1 LARCAL
7 FGDDMGT
14 PLPKRFVKKLYLLAT
29 VVLIVVA
36 RAQGASADGPVVDIV
51 TAFSPTVVPL
61 PADKDFT
68 GNGLITGQFGKN
80 NGPFEYAVHLTI
92 RGAYDDN
99 IGLTHAN
106 RLDDY
111 FVQIQPS
118 LMLGLG
124 DVVKQDNFLAAR
136 YSPSFYRYDDHSDFN
151 SDQHFVRVTGGIK
164 SGDLI
169 VRLIQDVALLNNI
182 VLAASSGERS
192 ALGTNGRTDI
202 SIYNSR
208 LSANYNMTPRDFLF
222 TELKMNRYDYAD
234 PLVSSTLYATN
245 LYLNHGFSQQLVL
258 GAGVEGGFN
267 EVGFPT
273 PDQTMVQANGH
284 LNFTPN
290 NQFALDVIAGVEFR
304 DFEDI
309 ARQSYSTPVFTIS
322 ATFLPLDSTR
332 IIFGATRQIYNSAAQ
347 TAQDYVDTNL
357 TGTIRERL
365 CNQLYL
371 ILLGGYEHVD
381 YFNTID
387 SRMPLPTLRDDFWY
401 VQPSVDLLLTRSCS
415 VGGYYLRRQNSG
427 SISTVAFYSNEYG
440 VRMSIKF

>member
-1 LARCAL
+1 MA
-7 FGDDMGT
+7 MGT
-14 PLPKRFVKKLYLLAT
+14 PITKRFVKKLNLLAM
-29 VVLIVVA
+29 VA
-36 RAQGASADGPVVDIV
+36 LTSAARLKGASADGSVVDIV

-61 PADKDFT
+61 PADRDFT
-68 GNGLITGQFGKN
+68 GNGLIGGQFGKN

-99 IGLTHAN
+99 IGLTHTN
-106 RLDDY
+106 RLDDF

-118 LMLGLG
+118 LMLAIG
-124 DVVKQDNFLAAR
+124 DVVKQENFLAAR
-136 YSPSFYRYDDHSDFN
+136 YSPSFYRYDDHSEFD
-151 SDQHFVRVTGGIK
+151 SDQHQVRVLGGIK
-164 SGDLI
+164 SGDLL
-169 VRLIQDVALLNNI
+169 VRLIQDVAILENI
-182 VLAASSGERS
+182 VLAASSGERL
-192 ALGTNGRTDI
+192 ALSTNGRTDLNL
-202 SIYNSR
+202 YNSR

-222 TELKMNRYDYAD
+222 TEFKMSRYDYAQ
-234 PLVSSTLYATN
+234 PLVSSALYATD

-258 GAGVEGGFN
+258 GAGVEGGFD

-273 PDQTMVQANGH
+273 PDQTLVQANGH
-284 LNFTPN
+284 LNFTPS

-304 DFEDI
+304 DFENI

-322 ATFLPLDSTR
+322 ATFLPWDSTR

-357 TGTIRERL
+357 SGTIRVRA
-365 CNQLYL
+365 CKQLYL

-387 SRMPLPTLRDDFWY
+387 SRMPLPTLRDDYCY
-401 VQPSVDLLLTRSCS
+401 VQPSVDLLVTRFWS

-427 SISTVAFYSNEYG
+427 SVSTVGFYSNEYG
-440 VRMSIKF
+440 VRTSIKF